1 MKTLFVTVDAC
12 FPPVSGA
19 DLRNWQN
26 VVAASRLGPVLLAS
40 LSPPGAERPAC
51 GIQIAGFSE
60 MNVETV
66 WGSEFD
72 VKFSA
77 PTLARFRSLCA
88 TFQPD
93 AIVLESLP
101 LANLV
106 GPARELSKGVILDLH
121 NIESDLVAQQAA
133 VADPG
138 GARKRAGRI
147 AAIECAATRAASSTW
162 VCSAL
167 DRDRLAG
174 MGVAAERV
182 HVVPNGIPRP
192 EALPPELPVRSR
204 PPGRAPVL
212 LFCAHLGYAPNI
224 DAALW
229 LADLMPAL
237 WRRLPGARLILAG
250 RTPHP
255 SICAREQAG
264 KIDVLP
270 NPPSLAPILQ
280 QADVAVMPLRQGGGT
295 RIKALEAMAWGVPVV
310 ATSKAVEGLGLHH
323 GTHVL
328 LAQTA
333 DEFVAHIHDI
343 VLDAAA
349 FELLRRNAYN
359 HVMAQF
365 GQQAIFSEV
374 RAGLLSAVSG

>member
-1 MKTLFVTVDAC
+1 MKTLFATVDAC

-26 VVAASRLGPVLLAS
+26 AVAASRLGPVLLAS
-40 LSPPGAERPAC
+40 LSPPGAEPRAC
-51 GIQIAGFSE
+51 GIQVAGFSE

-106 GPARELSKGVILDLH
+106 CPARELSKGVILDLH
-121 NIESDLVAQQAA
+121 NIESDLVAQQAV
-133 VADPG
+133 VAAPG
-138 GARKRAGRI
+138 GARRRAGRI
-147 AAIECAATRAASSTW
+147 AAIERAATRAASSTW

-174 MGVAAERV
+174 MGVPAERV

-192 EALPPELPVRSR
+192 EALPPDLPVRSK
-204 PPGRAPVL
+204 PPGRSPVL

-224 DAALW
+224 DAASW
-229 LADLMPAL
+229 LADLMPVL
-237 WRRLPGARLILAG
+237 WRSLPGARLILAG

-255 SICAREQAG
+255 SVCAREQIG
-264 KIDVLP
+264 RIDVLP
-270 NPPSLAPILQ
+270 SPPSLVPILQ
-280 QADVAVMPLRQGGGT
+280 QAHIAVMPLRQGGGT
-295 RIKALEAMAWGVPVV
+295 RFKALEAMAWGIPVV
-310 ATSKAVEGLGLHH
+310 ATSKAVEGLGLRH
-323 GTHVL
+323 GTDVL

-333 DEFVAHIHDI
+333 EEFVAHICNLA
-343 VLDAAA
+343 LDAAVH
-349 FELLRRNAYN
+349 ERLRRNAYN
-359 HVMAQF
+359 HAMAHF
-365 GQQAIFSEV
+365 GQQAIFSGV
-374 RAGLLSAVSG
+374 RAGLLSAVSS